1 MQGNCTKPKPDEL
14 ELENLHRKGAKA
26 LRTQRQAKKTKNHW
40 IAFDFLCENFAS
52 FAPLRLCAFAVNFLL
67 NAIVLAH
74 CAKHMTAA
82 PNRNTVG
89 AALFPQKP

>member
-26 LRTQRQAKKTKNHW
+26 LRTQRQAKKTKNYW

-52 FAPLRLCAFAVNFLL
+52 FAPLRWTLHFD
-67 NAIVLAH
+67 AIALDCGDGRSAGRFDVAHHVSEDDVLA
-74 CAKHMTAA
+74 
-82 PNRNTVG
+82 VD
-89 AALFPQKP
+89 